1 MAAIPDQG
9 APGEADMQPD
19 IMGAVPTQNDLLN
32 AYSAGYNHADIIAA
46 TGTEPPRP
54 DIGEIWGGVH
64 PADATWN
71 DPTKLDTPEQA
82 SGLIHQ
88 MAESG
93 LGVGSVEGIGLR
105 AASLGVKTLE
115 AAETVAPVSE
125 AAFVAKTAAKATII
139 GVGGLE
145 IAHDTLGAVGGVVGN
160 QVPIVGA
167 TSRRPRGPE
176 NTGKDMSQR
185 TIPTAKRAE

>member
-32 AYSAGYNHADIIAA
+32 AYSAGYNHADITAVI
-46 TGTEPPRP
+46 GSEPPRP
-54 DIGEIWGGVH
+54 DIGEIWGGTH

-93 LGVGSVEGIGLR
+93 LGVGSVEGVGLR
-105 AASLGVKTLE
+105 AAALGVKTTATELTPAMSKIDLAVE
-115 AAETVAPVSE
+115 SLDQAMGTIPAKIAKWGAA
-125 AAFVAKTAAKATII
+125 
-139 GVGGLE
+139 
-145 IAHDTLGAVGGVVGN
+145 AVGADLAG
-160 QVPIVGA
+160 
-167 TSRRPRGPE
+167 GPHRL
-176 NTGKDMSQR
+176 GSHSSVKD
-185 TIPTAKRAE
+185 